1 MNTMSHDQ
9 ARQWIEQAADGIQGA
24 EQQAALQAHLATCA
38 TCQAYGAELANLE
51 SALSEALQA
60 HWPGAGM
67 SADAVD
73 RLVQEVQSQPG
84 GGSGGSSGGW
94 FRTPPTI
101 LLSLLAFL
109 LLAWFGYSGFFG
121 ATEAEATATPTK
133 QGSGLG
139 VGTATP
145 SPSPSPSPTITI
157 TPSPTDLVLI
167 AVPVQ
172 NVNCR
177 EGAGSSQFEIAD
189 TLYEGEEYTPLA
201 RGFDN
206 LWVQFRGPFT
216 ERLCW
221 VYVQNLE
228 MLINNQVVAIE
239 DISEALLPYAP
250 YPPTPT
256 PSLTPTFTPQP
267 SQTPTPTCTPRP
279 NFTGG
284 PKTC

>member
-9 ARQWIEQAADGIQGA
+9 ARQWIEQAADNILGA

-38 TCQAYGAELANLE
+38 ACQAYAAELANLE

-133 QGSGLG
+133 QGSGLST
-139 VGTATP
+139 GTATP
-145 SPSPSPSPTITI
+145 SPTFTV

-189 TLYEGEEYTPLA
+189 TLYEGEEYRPLA

-206 LWVQFRGPFT
+206 LWVQFRGPVT
-216 ERLCW
+216 EVLCW
-221 VYVQNLE
+221 VYVQNLD

-267 SQTPTPTCTPRP
+267 SQTPTPTCTPRSST
-279 NFTGG
+279 TGG
-284 PKTC
+284 ANNC